1 MSLYRPLDR
10 PKSNAANRRQQE
22 ISKSSVLK
30 SKAERCKAK
39 RDSPSFDRDEPLI
52 EIANQLM
59 YRKIFLLLEIVAHAS
74 RLTQGGIPY
83 KSKA

>member
-1 MSLYRPLDR
+1 
-10 PKSNAANRRQQE
+10 
-22 ISKSSVLK
+22 
-30 SKAERCKAK
+30 
-39 RDSPSFDRDEPLI
+39 LI